1 MDKNQEKKPSEMKQP
16 QNTYPGTGQGQK
28 VGPQQSFGNP
38 NSASKPGSSPDQK
51 AKEKQSVNEAPSKED
66 WEGGGSRP
74 QPEEETTVPGKAE
87 KEEYP
92 YPRPVEMGQKP
103 QKKDF
108 KPKNQDSQRRKA
120 G

>member
-1 MDKNQEKKPSEMKQP
+1 MDKNQEKKPEMKQP
-16 QNTYPGTGQGQK
+16 QNPYPGTDQGQK
-28 VGPQQSFGNP
+28 AGPQQSFR
-38 NSASKPGSSPDQK
+38 NSNLASKPGISPDQK
-51 AKEKQSVNEAPSKED
+51 TKEKQSVNEAPSKED

-74 QPEEETTVPGKAE
+74 NPEEETTAPGKSE
-87 KEEYP
+87 REEFS